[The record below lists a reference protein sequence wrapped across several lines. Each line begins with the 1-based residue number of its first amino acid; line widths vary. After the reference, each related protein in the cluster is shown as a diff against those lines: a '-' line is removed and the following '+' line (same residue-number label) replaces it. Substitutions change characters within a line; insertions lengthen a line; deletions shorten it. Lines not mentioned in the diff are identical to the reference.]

1 MPKKGF
7 LQINGENL
15 VRMLRYDSYK
25 IIFHQGLIFK
35 EKKELPIQTETS
47 RTLDLSFK
55 IRIKL
60 VKFSYSSE
68 LTFFIFRFPQSSSCI
83 WNEIKVNHLAEKDK
97 WVFSL
102 ILITFLN
109 IQLFHPSFHNI
120 HYLYIIKFRL
130 TKIKSSWV
138 VFSIRFF
145 ICCSTL
151 LRGEQLFV
159 GKLLISH
166 YTKKSP
172 ARKCQVNDCFLNKL
186 KKPKVAFRFST
197 LKRNRKKNTKQSS
210 VWYKRVKSQQFCNK
224 HLPIFSSSRQWFIEK
239 YFWKQ
244 WSV

>member
-1 MPKKGF
+1 MLGTCDHSVHIHKLSLNNSATMATDRHRRTTDLTQNSSCKKYMLPSILGRWCNF
-7 LQINGENL
+7 PTDAKKRLFTNQWWEL
-15 VRMLRYDSYK
+15 ELKAFYKSMVRTWVRYVRYDSYK

-102 ILITFLN
+102 ILIKFLN

-130 TKIKSSWV
+130 TKIKSSCLFNKV
-138 VFSIRFF
+138 LH
-145 ICCSTL
+145 L
-151 LRGEQLFV
+151 LFN
-159 GKLLISH
+159 S
-166 YTKKSP
+166 
-172 ARKCQVNDCFLNKL
+172 A
-186 KKPKVAFRFST
+186 
-197 LKRNRKKNTKQSS
+197 
-210 VWYKRVKSQQFCNK
+210 
-224 HLPIFSSSRQWFIEK
+224 
-239 YFWKQ
+239 
-244 WSV
+244 